1 MSLSKVLIIKK
12 TLQGSRVSLAIK
24 IKKSIKSSLAYTLK
38 KSSFGFKYLIV
49 VHFLPRMYL
58 VEYLIIR
65 AMLECKKMVFFQARV
80 IFRHTEKP
88 FATCNCHYPLAA
100 FLYCPGALH
109 NATFSR
115 NLCRNDFSFKYW
127 RIRFDLK

>member
-1 MSLSKVLIIKK
+1 MRKVYTTKIP
-12 TLQGSRVSLAIK
+12 TLFPMK
-24 IKKSIKSSLAYTLK
+24 IYDALKENMKSINSDFA
-38 KSSFGFKYLIV
+38 YLIEY
-49 VHFLPRMYL
+49 FNLL
-58 VEYLIIR
+58 GYLIIR
-65 AMLECKKMVFFQARV
+65 AKLIAKKIVFFQDRV
-80 IFRHTEKP
+80 IFRCSEKP

-115 NLCRNDFSFKYW
+115 NLFRNDFSFKYW